1 MSIRACDLC
10 KTIRSKKLLDH
21 VSFEVTSGATL
32 GLCGVN
38 GSGKTVLMRAIAGL
52 IRPTSGW
59 VEIDGKRLGRDIRYP
74 PNMGLLIEAP
84 ALIEGRSAM
93 DNLVLL
99 ASIRGMATREDIA
112 KALVAVGLDPL
123 NRQHVRTY
131 SLGMRQRL
139 GIAIA
144 VMELPDLVLL
154 DEPTN
159 ALDRSGVEMVA
170 NVIRAQHSRGATV
183 VVSSHDQELLD
194 DVSDVTVQMNEG
206 RATVQSGDTN
216 ANYRHSDEERTSRKG
231 L

>member
-1 MSIRACDLC
+1 MSIRAYDLC
-10 KTIRSKKLLDH
+10 KTIRDKKLLDH
-21 VSFEVTSGATL
+21 VSFEITGGSTL

-59 VEIDGKRLGRDIRYP
+59 IEIDGERLGRDIRYP
-74 PNMGLLIEAP
+74 PNMGLLVEAP
-84 ALIEGRSAM
+84 ALIEGRNAM
-93 DNLVLL
+93 DNLMLL
-99 ASIRGMATREDIA
+99 ASIRGVATREDIV
-112 KALVAVGLDPL
+112 KALVTVGLDPL
-123 NRQHVRTY
+123 NRQNVRTY

-159 ALDRSGVEMVA
+159 ALDRSGKEMVA
-170 NVIRAQHSRGATV
+170 NVIREQHDRGATV

-194 DVSDVTVQMNEG
+194 DVSDVMVRMNEG
-206 RATVQSGDTN
+206 RATVKRGG
-216 ANYRHSDEERTSRKG
+216 ANVSDLRLGEEGERRNE
-231 L
+231 